1 MLRHTLQESDARD
14 RKPVLLHYCSPACC
28 LSSFATPLRFK
39 AFCKKYAEVSWKCI
53 LTKLS
58 SFHRGSEG
66 HQREEYN
73 VCSDDTAFQCSPY
86 QKPITII
93 QKSSKTISD
102 WLDTMITN
110 QVVLLLA
117 LSMLWPSSA
126 MPFTPENIGKL
137 FGMPE
142 SDGRILQ
149 RSKRGW
155 MWNQFFLLEEYTG
168 NDHQYVGKVKCPNTS
183 SAD

>member
-1 MLRHTLQESDARD
+1 MSFSCTQMSPCCRLHAASV
-14 RKPVLLHYCSPACC
+14 VLVLCQDFEPIVKLMYKKKKNEMNVLPD
-28 LSSFATPLRFK
+28 LSFLFSQ
-39 AFCKKYAEVSWKCI
+39 
-53 LTKLS
+53 
-58 SFHRGSEG
+58 GSEG

-73 VCSDDTAFQCSPY
+73 VCSDDTAFQCLSY
-86 QKPITII
+86 QKLITII
-93 QKSSKTISD
+93 QKSSRTFPS

-110 QVVLLLA
+110 QVLLLLM
-117 LSMLWPSSA
+117 LSILWPSTA
-126 MPFTPENIGKL
+126 LPFMPGNIGNL
-137 FGMPE
+137 FGTPD

-168 NDHQYVGKVKCPNTS
+168 NDHQYVGKVTCPNAL